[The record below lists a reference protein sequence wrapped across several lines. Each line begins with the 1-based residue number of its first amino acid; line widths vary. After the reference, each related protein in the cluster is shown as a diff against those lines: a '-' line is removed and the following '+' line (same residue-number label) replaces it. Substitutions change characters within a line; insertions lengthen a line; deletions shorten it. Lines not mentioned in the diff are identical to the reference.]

1 MVLLAAGGTSLSSI
15 FMASLIADLT
25 RKAVLHPVD
34 TMAVKLQYDRGLHAS
49 TAAARLPLL
58 NDAKALVRIVS
69 GPGSVRSLYRG
80 LGTSLL
86 GAVPMSLVYMPTYE
100 LVSTALKAAK
110 AGGLPWLPASQFAS
124 VATGVVCAS
133 VRVPVSMI
141 KSRVQLGL
149 AATPRDAL
157 TGALRN
163 GIAGLYVGLSA
174 TVGLDITYALVQ
186 FTALE
191 YFRAL
196 GLLLTGAVTCA
207 PTVPYPPSA
216 LRPSHLRPSALR
228 PPPSAHPPTRP
239 SSLRP
244 LRSST
249 ITPSPSAPPSPS
261 PPTLPSLSHPNPNSN
276 PKPTPNPTLTLTC
289 ARRLARRLTSAQDAL
304 VGFLTGAVTAI

>member
-1 MVLLAAGGTSLSSI
+1 MSSI

-34 TMAVKLQYDRGLHAS
+34 TMAVKLQYDRSLHAS
-49 TAAARLPLL
+49 SAAARLPLL

-69 GPGSVRSLYRG
+69 GPGAVRSLYRG
-80 LGTSLL
+80 LATSLL

-110 AGGLPWLPASQFAS
+110 AGSLPWLPASQFAS

-196 GLLLTGAVTCA
+196 GLLLTGAV
-207 PTVPYPPSA
+207 
-216 LRPSHLRPSALR
+216 
-228 PPPSAHPPTRP
+228 
-239 SSLRP
+239 
-244 LRSST
+244 
-249 ITPSPSAPPSPS
+249 
-261 PPTLPSLSHPNPNSN
+261 
-276 PKPTPNPTLTLTC
+276 KLT
-289 ARRLARRLTSAQDAL
+289 AAQSAL
-304 VGFLTGAVTAI
+304 VGFLTGAVTAIATEPLDVVRTRLQTQRRPDAGIGGTDFGYTGLFDGLVKAARQEGVLVLWRGLLPRLLLKSFGSMIWYSVYMALRAR

>member
-34 TMAVKLQYDRGLHAS
+34 TMAVKLQYDRSLHAS
-49 TAAARLPLL
+49 SAAARLPLL

-110 AGGLPWLPASQFAS
+110 AGSLPWLPASQFAS

-196 GLLLTGAVTCA
+196 GLLLTGAVT
-207 PTVPYPPSA
+207 
-216 LRPSHLRPSALR
+216 
-228 PPPSAHPPTRP
+228 
-239 SSLRP
+239 
-244 LRSST
+244 
-249 ITPSPSAPPSPS
+249 
-261 PPTLPSLSHPNPNSN
+261 
-276 PKPTPNPTLTLTC
+276 
-289 ARRLARRLTSAQDAL
+289 LTSAQDAL
-304 VGFLTGAVTAI
+304 VGFLTGAVTAIATEPLDVVRTRLQTQRRPSAGIGGTDFGYTGLFDGLVKAARQEGVLVLWRGLLPRLLLKSFGSMIWYSVYMALRAR